1 MNLKLFLKISNH
13 VNEFNACLAWF
24 EIYLTNQKIW
34 KNIVMCKKKKLEK
47 LFEISFDLLFF
58 LILTGSIL
66 SYVTS

>member
-1 MNLKLFLKISNH
+1 MLMNLMHVWPDLK
-13 VNEFNACLAWF
+13 F
-24 EIYLTNQKIW
+24 IW
-34 KNIVMCKKKKLEK
+34 PIKKFGKNIVMCKKKKLEK